1 MENSLMSPVTRRG
14 ALALGAGIVV
24 TLIAADQ
31 SLATPA
37 EADAEI
43 AKFLAGKTAEV
54 GKIAIDLPEIAEN
67 GNTVPLSIT
76 VDSPM
81 KADDYVSDILVV
93 SDGNPFPG
101 VVKFQLTPMSG
112 RAEAST
118 RIRLAATENVI
129 AVAKTSAGKLYTARK
144 LVKVTVGGCGG

>member
-1 MENSLMSPVTRRG
+1 MSLMTRRN
-14 ALALGAGIVV
+14 ALTLGAGIVV
-24 TLIAADQ
+24 TLIAADNAT
-31 SLATPA
+31 ATPA

-43 AKFLAGKTAEV
+43 AKFTGGKTAV
-54 GKIAIDLPEIAEN
+54 PGKIAIDLPEIAEN
-67 GNTVPLSIT
+67 GNVVPLSIA

-81 KADDYVSDILVV
+81 SADDYVSDILIV

-112 RAEAST
+112 RAEAAT

-129 AVAKTSAGKLYTARK
+129 VLAKTSTGKFYTARK